1 MESRDRICLRTR
13 PPHVTHTREH
23 YQSMSC
29 LRDAL
34 KEESLPKVIEEEA
47 AEQGSA
53 LLSSF
58 EESGLHLP

>member
-1 MESRDRICLRTR
+1 MDSRDRICLHTR
-13 PPHVTHTREH
+13 PPHVIHTREH
-23 YQSMSC
+23 YQSVLR

-34 KEESLPKVIEEEA
+34 KEDSLPKVIEEEA